1 MSASIKSTVAS
12 DAAAN
17 PWRDVFAAP
26 LTDVGGDIA
35 ALIRDDREREQES
48 LNMIAS
54 GSYSPFAMRQA
65 EGSHLVNKNA
75 SGLPGRRSMANCQE
89 ADRIEQLAI
98 DRARSVFGAQAA
110 NVQALSSTLAN
121 VAVFRAVMKAGDRLL
136 SFDELAGGHVSHGTS
151 RHITSTGIEVRSFGV
166 GADGRLDLAKARR
179 IALDYRPSVI
189 VAGATSYPR
198 AIEFGTL
205 RRIAD
210 EVGALL
216 FSDIAHVAGL
226 VAVGLHENPV
236 PFSDV
241 ATTSTQK
248 TLCGPRSGAFT
259 FSRVEFA
266 EAINQAIYPGLQGP
280 APMQLIAARAVQLEL
295 VTRPYFRELMEA
307 VLGNAR
313 AMCEGLQNAGCSL
326 YTGGT
331 DTHMVLA
338 TTQDADWDPA
348 GLVEAFG
355 CYGVTGNGMRV
366 PNQAGDGADVAYRF
380 GATAM
385 TIRGMDET
393 AFRTIGELF
402 GRIMARG
409 PKAGVDE
416 DIRARVRSFALAF
429 PVPSY
434 VD

>member
-1 MSASIKSTVAS
+1 MSTSSNPSMTLS
-12 DAAAN
+12 N
-17 PWRDVFAAP
+17 PWKEVFSAP
-26 LTDVGGDIA
+26 LSELGGDVA
-35 ALIRDDREREQES
+35 ALIRSDREREQES

-89 ADRIEQLAI
+89 ADQIEQLAI
-98 DRARSVFGAQAA
+98 DRAKKVFGAEAV

-121 VAVFRAVMKAGDRLL
+121 VAVFRAIMKAGDRLL

-166 GADGRLDLAKARR
+166 GADGRLDLADARR
-179 IALDYRPSVI
+179 IALEYRPNVI

-198 AIEFGTL
+198 AIPFGEL
-205 RRIAD
+205 RKIAD

-226 VAVGLHENPV
+226 VAVRLHENPV

-259 FSRVEFA
+259 FSRTEFA

-295 VTRPYFRELMEA
+295 VTRPYFRDLMEA
-307 VLGNAR
+307 VLSNAQ
-313 AMCEGLQNAGCSL
+313 AMCEGLKEAGCSL

-338 TTQDADWDPA
+338 TTQDAAWDPA
-348 GLVEAFG
+348 ALVDVFG
-355 CYGVTGNGMRV
+355 AYGVTGNGMRV
-366 PNQAGDGADVAYRF
+366 PNQAADGADVAYRF
-380 GATAM
+380 GSTAM
-385 TIRGMDET
+385 TIRGMDQG
-393 AFRTIGELF
+393 AFRTVGELF
-402 GRIMARG
+402 GRIIARG
-409 PKAGVDE
+409 PKDGTDE
-416 DIRARVRSFALAF
+416 AIKARIRSFALAF